1 MPTLIDLRRR
11 IHSVQNSAQITQAMK
26 TVSTAKFRKAQR
38 AVLEARPFWHLFPEL
53 MNRLAYWA
61 ASGAHPLLLRRDE
74 KMIEVIVVTSDKG
87 LAGAYNSNLLAA
99 AEAFIR
105 EKEKTAGAGLPS
117 PGPAGLASTA
127 LGGGKT
133 GVRLVLIGKK
143 ATSFFRRHPHPI
155 DRTFGDRTDRLG
167 RPELRDLSE
176 FLMRQYAFQ
185 KIDAVYIVANEF
197 KSILAPR
204 IMIHKV
210 LPLEPDAGKEASAAL
225 LPDWEPGDRRL
236 AAFLL
241 PLYVESQI
249 HHAFHESQAAEQAA
263 RMMAMDNAT
272 KNAEE
277 LIDDLVLQLNKIRQ
291 AGITK
296 ELLEIMTA
304 VEALSQKA

>member
-11 IHSVQNSAQITQAMK
+11 IQSVRNSQQITQAMK

-38 AVLEARPFWHLFPEL
+38 TVQEARPFWHLFPEL
-53 MNRLAYWA
+53 MKRLAYWA
-61 ASGAHPLLLRRDE
+61 TAGTHPLLLRRDE
-74 KMIEVIVVTSDKG
+74 KKIAVLVITADKG

-99 AEAFIR
+99 ADAF
-105 EKEKTAGAGLPS
+105 
-117 PGPAGLASTA
+117 LAKKSRTVA
-127 LGGGKT
+127 I
-133 GVRLVLIGKK
+133 RLVLLGKK
-143 ATSFFRRHPHPI
+143 AVGHLRKGPYPV
-155 DRTFGDRTDRLG
+155 DRAIGDRTDRLS
-167 RPELRDLSE
+167 REELRGLAE
-176 FLMRQYAFQ
+176 ELMRAYAFQ
-185 KIDAVYIVANEF
+185 EIDAVYIVTNEF

-204 IMIHKV
+204 IMTHKV
-210 LPLEPDAGKEASAAL
+210 LPIEPAAGAEGSATWP
-225 LPDWEPGDRRL
+225 PDWEPEAARL
-236 AAFLL
+236 AAFIL

-304 VEALSQKA
+304 VEALKQKE

>member
-11 IHSVQNSAQITQAMK
+11 IQSVRNSQQITQAMK

-38 AVLEARPFWHLFPEL
+38 TVMEGRPFWHLFPEL
-53 MNRLAYWA
+53 MDRLAYWA
-61 ASGAHPLLLRRDE
+61 AAGTHPLLLRREE
-74 KMIEVIVVTSDKG
+74 KRIEVLVITSDKG

-99 AEAFIR
+99 ADAFL
-105 EKEKTAGAGLPS
+105 AGKAEG
-117 PGPAGLASTA
+117 AE
-127 LGGGKT
+127 
-133 GVRLVLIGKK
+133 VRLILMGKK
-143 ATSFFRRHPHPI
+143 AVGHYRRTRFKV
-155 DRTFGDRTDRLG
+155 DRAYADHTDRLS
-167 RPELRDLSE
+167 RVELRDLAE
-176 FLMRQYAFQ
+176 ELMRDYTFQ
-185 KIDAVYIVANEF
+185 RIDAVYIVSNEF

-204 IMIHKV
+204 IMTHRI
-210 LPLEPDAGKEASAAL
+210 LPIEPAAGSEPSAAW
-225 LPDWEPGDRRL
+225 LPDWEPGAARL
-236 AAFLL
+236 AAFIL
-241 PLYVESQI
+241 PLYVETQI

-304 VEALSQKA
+304 VEALRQKG

>member
-11 IHSVQNSAQITQAMK
+11 IQSVRNSQQITQAMK

-38 AVLEARPFWHLFPEL
+38 TVTEARPFWHLFPEL
-53 MNRLAYWA
+53 MSRLGYWA
-61 ASGAHPLLLRRDE
+61 AAGTHPLLLRRSE
-74 KMIEVIVVTSDKG
+74 KKIAVIVITADKG

-99 AEAFIR
+99 ADAFL
-105 EKEKTAGAGLPS
+105 AGKA
-117 PGPAGLASTA
+117 AAA
-127 LGGGKT
+127 T
-133 GVRLVLIGKK
+133 GIRLVLIGKK
-143 ATSFFRRHPHPI
+143 AVAHFRKGPYPV
-155 DRTFGDRTDRLG
+155 DRAFGDRTDRLT
-167 RPELRDLSE
+167 RDQLRGVAED
-176 FLMRQYAFQ
+176 LMRAYTFQ
-185 KIDAVYIVANEF
+185 AIDAVDIVTNEF

-204 IMIHKV
+204 IMTHQV
-210 LPLEPDAGKEASAAL
+210 LPIVPAAGPEASATW
-225 LPDWEPGDRRL
+225 LPDWEPEAARL
-236 AAFLL
+236 AAFIL

-249 HHAFHESQAAEQAA
+249 LHAFHESQAAEQAA

-304 VEALSQKA
+304 VEALRQKD

>member
-11 IHSVQNSAQITQAMK
+11 IRSVQNSEQITQAMK

-38 AVLEARPFWHLFPEL
+38 TVQEARPFWHLFPEL

-61 ASGAHPLLLRRDE
+61 AAGSHPLLLRRDE
-74 KMIEVIVVTSDKG
+74 KKVEVIVITSDKG

-99 AEAFIR
+99 AEAFVR
-105 EKEKTAGAGLPS
+105 EKEKTAA
-117 PGPAGLASTA
+117 
-127 LGGGKT
+127 
-133 GVRLVLIGKK
+133 VRLVLIGKK
-143 ATSFFRRHPHPI
+143 AVNFFRKHPHPI
-155 DRTFGDRTDRLG
+155 DRTFADRTDRLG
-167 RPELRDLSE
+167 REELRDLSE

-185 KIDAVYIVANEF
+185 KIDAVTIVTNEF

-225 LPDWEPGDRRL
+225 PPDWEPGERRL
-236 AAFLL
+236 ADFLL

-272 KNAEE
+272 QNARE

>member
-1 MPTLIDLRRR
+1 
-11 IHSVQNSAQITQAMK
+11 MK

-38 AVLEARPFWHLFPEL
+38 TVLEARPFWHLFPEL

-61 ASGAHPLLLRRDE
+61 AAGTHPLLLRRDE
-74 KMIEVIVVTSDKG
+74 KKIEVIVITSDKG

-99 AEAFIR
+99 ADAFLARKAATADIR
-105 EKEKTAGAGLPS
+105 
-117 PGPAGLASTA
+117 
-127 LGGGKT
+127 
-133 GVRLVLIGKK
+133 LILMGKK
-143 ATSFFRRHPHPI
+143 AAVHFRKGTYPV
-155 DRTFGDRTDRLG
+155 DRAFADRTDRLT
-167 RPELRDLSE
+167 RDELRDLAE
-176 FLMRQYAFQ
+176 ELMRDYTFQ
-185 KIDAVYIVANEF
+185 KIDAVYIVTNEF

-204 IMIHKV
+204 IMTHQV
-210 LPLEPDAGKEASAAL
+210 LPIVAAAGPEISATW
-225 LPDWEPGDRRL
+225 LPDWDPEAARL
-236 AAFLL
+236 ASFIL

-304 VEALSQKA
+304 VEALKQKE

>member
-11 IHSVQNSAQITQAMK
+11 IRSVQNSEQITQAMK

-38 AVLEARPFWHLFPEL
+38 TVQETRPFWHLFPEL

-61 ASGAHPLLLRRDE
+61 AAGSHPLLLRRDE
-74 KMIEVIVVTSDKG
+74 KKIEVIVITSDKG

-105 EKEKTAGAGLPS
+105 EKEKTAG
-117 PGPAGLASTA
+117 
-127 LGGGKT
+127 
-133 GVRLVLIGKK
+133 VRLVLIGKK
-143 ATSFFRRHPHPI
+143 AANYFRKHPHPI
-155 DRTFGDRTDRLG
+155 DLTFGDRTDRLG
-167 RPELRDLSE
+167 REELRDLSE

-185 KIDAVYIVANEF
+185 KIDALYIVTNEF

-204 IMIHKV
+204 IMTHKV

-225 LPDWEPGDRRL
+225 APDWEPGDRRL
-236 AAFLL
+236 AGFLL

-272 KNAEE
+272 QNARE

-296 ELLEIMTA
+296 ELLEIITA
-304 VEALSQKA
+304 VEALRQKD

>member
-11 IHSVQNSAQITQAMK
+11 IQSVRNSQQITQAMK

-38 AVLEARPFWHLFPEL
+38 AVQEGRPFWHIFPEL
-53 MNRLAYWA
+53 MDRLAYWA
-61 ASGAHPLLLRRDE
+61 AAGAHPLLARRDE
-74 KMIEVIVVTSDKG
+74 KTIEVLVITSDKG

-99 AEAFIR
+99 ADEFL
-105 EKEKTAGAGLPS
+105 TAKAKAGVS
-117 PGPAGLASTA
+117 
-127 LGGGKT
+127 
-133 GVRLVLIGKK
+133 VRLVLMGKK
-143 ATSFFRRHPHPI
+143 AVGHYRRTALPV
-155 DRTFGDRTDRLG
+155 DRRFADRTDRLT
-167 RPELRDLSE
+167 REDLRDLAE
-176 FLMRQYAFQ
+176 ELMRDFTFQ
-185 KIDAVYIVANEF
+185 KTDAAYIVTNEF

-204 IMIHKV
+204 IMTHRV
-210 LPLEPDAGKEASAAL
+210 LPIAPAPGTGDSAAW
-225 LPDWEPGDRRL
+225 LPDWEPQAARL
-236 AAFLL
+236 AAFIL

-272 KNAEE
+272 KNAAE

-304 VEALSQKA
+304 VEALK